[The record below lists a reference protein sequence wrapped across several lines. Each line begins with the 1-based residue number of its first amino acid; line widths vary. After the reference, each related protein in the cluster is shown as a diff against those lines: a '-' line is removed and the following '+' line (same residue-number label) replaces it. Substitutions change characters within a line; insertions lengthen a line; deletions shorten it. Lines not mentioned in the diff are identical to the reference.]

1 MRKSSLDRLSNKEN
15 NQTQGFKRARK
26 KNITH
31 FELLLGAESIWL
43 YCAVMK
49 LIWSWETVIYYSYQS
64 LWAVLQS
71 TCRIWKKKDA
81 NNILM
86 WYSVFNLLYAAEY
99 YSWAKNDQKVRSLL
113 YKETEE
119 DNLNFKLSHLSLSID
134 WVLLIKINSKPDY
147 HFYLL
152 SSPECMLPSCL
163 DFFLSF
169 IFPFTF
175 FFYIGSCQEGMR
187 HSIPWCLP
195 SCFSSSGNIWTC
207 HATPDV
213 CLQICPSQVGH
224 PPPFSLSHATLRQE
238 GYVGGA

>member
-26 KNITH
+26 KHITY
-31 FELLLGAESIWL
+31 FELLLRAESIWL

-64 LWAVLQS
+64 LWTVLQS

-175 FFYIGSCQEGMR
+175 F
-187 HSIPWCLP
+187 SILAAAKKEWDTLFHGVYLLVSVPLE
-195 SCFSSSGNIWTC
+195 
-207 HATPDV
+207 
-213 CLQICPSQVGH
+213 ICGPVMQHLMSACKYAQAKSDI
-224 PPPFSLSHATLRQE
+224 PPAFSLSHDTLRQE
-238 GYVGGA
+238 GCVGGA

>member
-1 MRKSSLDRLSNKEN
+1 
-15 NQTQGFKRARK
+15 
-26 KNITH
+26 
-31 FELLLGAESIWL
+31 
-43 YCAVMK
+43 MK

-64 LWAVLQS
+64 LWTVLQS

-152 SSPECMLPSCL
+152 SSLQCMHPSCL

-169 IFPFTF
+169 IFFLSLF
-175 FFYIGSCQEGMR
+175 FFFCGILAAVKEE
-187 HSIPWCLP
+187 WD
-195 SCFSSSGNIWTC
+195 T
-207 HATPDV
+207 
-213 CLQICPSQVGH
+213 
-224 PPPFSLSHATLRQE
+224 LSHDVFLPVSVPLE
-238 GYVGGA
+238 IYVPVM